1 MYVDAVV
8 LAGVATVVL
17 MVGFMAA
24 FGGFVFWDNRRRK
37 ARTVVRRGE
46 PGDRK
51 LR

>member
-8 LAGVATVVL
+8 LAGMATVVL

-24 FGGFVFWDNRRRK
+24 FGGFVLWDSRRSK
-37 ARTVVRRGE
+37 ARSALRRGKS
-46 PGDRK
+46 GNRK